1 MNIFGNIRLAGFA
14 FAAAVVLAPAT
25 GFAADAQLDNAVQQ
39 GKKLFTQSSFG
50 GNGRACQ
57 SCHLGGGL
65 QPGQLPNGK
74 PIPSL
79 SNAAAIFPRYNAH
92 VNKVITLEDQV
103 RSCVA
108 NAIEGTPPDYG
119 SEDMNALVSYLTSL
133 AQGKKIDM
141 GGAPQ

>member
-1 MNIFGNIRLAGFA
+1 MNIFGNIRLADIA

-25 GFAADAQLDNAVQQ
+25 GFAADAQLDNAVQK
-39 GKKLFTQSSFG
+39 GKQLFTQSSFG

-57 SCHLGGGL
+57 SCHLGGGM
-65 QPGQLPNGK
+65 QQGQLPNGK

-79 SNAAAIFPRYNAH
+79 SNAAAIFPRYNARM
-92 VNKVITLEDQV
+92 NKVITLEDQV

-119 SEDMNALVSYLTSL
+119 SEEMNALISYLTSL
-133 AQGKKIDM
+133 SQGKKIDM